1 LHNGRKVPYY
11 LDEDKD
17 WALDVSE
24 LEQSYEK
31 AIGEGIDVVA
41 LVLINPGNP
50 TGQVLT
56 QQNVRDVV
64 EFCVRKRIVLLA
76 DEVYQ
81 ENVYY
86 DSSTDTSDNHQD
98 DKDAAAAAAKDD
110 ESLPCPASFYSCKK
124 AAADLQLLDQLELF
138 SFHSI
143 SKGVFGECGQ
153 RGGYMELSGIDE
165 QVHAELYKLASAS
178 LCSSVTG
185 QILTALMCRGP
196 SPGDDSYESHEM
208 EKLRLWQSL
217 KRKSI
222 IVSDGLNA
230 INGFTCRP
238 ARGSMYCFPAVEMPE
253 HAVDRAQQ
261 LGISVD
267 TFYSL
272 DLLKATGICVVPASG
287 FGQKRRP
294 TRIPY
299 HLFTR
304 RRSVAACGGSNTNAL
319 HGLLR
324 QEIII
329 SIVVVTHTPIY

>member
-1 LHNGRKVPYY
+1 VLPIPQYPIYSATVDLHNGRKVPYY
-11 LDEDKD
+11 LDEAND
-17 WALDVSE
+17 WALNVTE

-31 AIGEGIDVVA
+31 AVKSGIDVVA

-56 QQNVRDVV
+56 RQNVRDVV
-64 EFCVRKRIVLLA
+64 EFCVRKRIVLMA

-81 ENVYY
+81 ENVYFGTNNNNNANDNDAVAAANG
-86 DSSTDTSDNHQD
+86 DSSLPPS
-98 DKDAAAAAAKDD
+98 AA
-110 ESLPCPASFYSCKK
+110 FYSCKK

-165 QVHAELYKLASAS
+165 QVHAELYKLASAG

-196 SPGDDSYESHEM
+196 APGDISYESHER
-208 EKLRLWQSL
+208 EKLQLWQSL

-222 IVSDGLNA
+222 IVSEGLNA
-230 INGFTCRP
+230 IDGFTCRP
-238 ARGSMYCFPAVEMPE
+238 ARGSMYCFPAVEMP
-253 HAVDRAQQ
+253 AYAIDRAQQ

-287 FGQKRRP
+287 FGQTEGR
-294 TRIPY
+294 
-299 HLFTR
+299 
-304 RRSVAACGGSNTNAL
+304 
-319 HGLLR
+319 HGFRTTFLPDEEVLKH
-324 QEIII
+324 
-329 SIVVVTHTPIY
+329 VVDQIQTHYTDFCAGK